1 MIKNRSIIAD
11 DTRLYSVTYQMIP
24 DTQEA
29 LLRSLALALSENPG
43 ATLQELAKAA
53 GVSRA
58 TLYRFAATREQLLD
72 TVKQHVLL
80 VMTRILDTA
89 GLETRPSLEALRQ
102 LTANYIAEKEFCAF
116 MMTQFDPYIKVNS
129 TTPIPDECS
138 VHEQRLDHFFEQ
150 GQAAGAFRPN
160 VPSRWLTDLYFGFI
174 FTLCESEHRG
184 RIARADMQMLF
195 EDMFLYGA
203 QARSD

>member
-1 MIKNRSIIAD
+1 MTAD
-11 DTRLYSVTYQMIP
+11 TDES
-24 DTQEA
+24 
-29 LLRSLALALSENPG
+29 LLRPLALALTENPG

-72 TVKQHVLL
+72 TVKQHVLQ
-80 VMTRILDTA
+80 VMTLILDTA
-89 GLETRPSLEALRQ
+89 GLESRPPLEALRQ
-102 LTANYIAEKEFCAF
+102 LTANYITEKEFCAF

-129 TTPIPDECS
+129 KNHIPDECS
-138 VHEQRLDHFFEQ
+138 KHEQRLDHFFQQ
-150 GQAAGAFRPN
+150 GQAAGVFRSN
-160 VPSRWLTDLYFGFI
+160 VSCRWLTDLYFGFI

-195 EDMFLYGA
+195 EDMFLNGA
-203 QARSD
+203 LARCR